1 MLFKAKIGLALGG
14 GGARGGAHIGV
25 LTVLQEL
32 GIQIDAVAGTSAG
45 GMIAAMVGAGWSLD
59 QMRRFF
65 SETDFVAMVALDRSG
80 SGLISLRRFEETL
93 HAHFGDLRL
102 EMLEPRTGLMAADI
116 RAFKPVMLESGPL
129 VKAILATIAVPGFFP
144 PMEWDEHLLVD
155 GGTVDNVPTQA
166 AYKLGAERIIAVDVN
181 SRSEVGFVLGEVGP
195 LSRQVERSLNWL
207 LSLSKRKGAFE
218 TLLRSSML
226 SLRMLEE
233 YNLSAFPPDILI
245 HPEMGDIGLFDMH
258 RVDEAIALGE
268 QAARKATED
277 LKKLSSPRLLPR
289 KRRPTWPSPNLH

>member
-1 MLFKAKIGLALGG
+1 MLFKAKVGLALGG

-25 LTVLQEL
+25 LAVLQEL

-45 GMIAAMVGAGWSLD
+45 GLIAAMVGAGWSLD

-65 SETDFVAMVALDRSG
+65 LKTDFVAMVELDRSG

-102 EMLEPRTGLMAADI
+102 EMLEPRTALMAADI
-116 RAFKPVMLESGPL
+116 RACKPVMLEHGP
-129 VKAILATIAVPGFFP
+129 VVNAILATIAVPGLFP

-155 GGTVDNVPTQA
+155 GGAVDNVPTQA
-166 AYKLGAERIIAVDVN
+166 AYTLGAERIIAVDVN
-181 SRSEVGFVLGEVGP
+181 SRSEMGFALGDVGP
-195 LSRQVERSLNWL
+195 LSRQIQRSLYWL
-207 LSLSKRKGAFE
+207 LSLSKRKEAFE

-233 YNLSAFPPDILI
+233 YHLSAFPPDILLR
-245 HPEMGDIGLFDMH
+245 PEIGDIGLFDMH
-258 RVDEAIALGE
+258 RVEEAIALGE
-268 QAARKATED
+268 RAAREVADD
-277 LKKLSSPRLLPR
+277 LKKIPSRRLFPR
-289 KRRPTWPSPNLH
+289 KRRPTWPSPDLH